1 MKTLLLTGATGFVG
15 RNILPILKE
24 HCAVS
29 TLGRACG
36 NDIAVDLSREVPDLK
51 NHFDIVVHAAGK
63 AHSVPRTDAEAR
75 AFFDANLGGTKNL
88 CEALER
94 VGVPKAFV
102 FISTVAVYGCESGE
116 DISEESPLAGITPYA
131 KSKIE
136 AEQFLQAWCS
146 RNNVILTILRPSLI
160 AGADAP
166 GNLGAMVRGMK
177 SRKYL
182 RIGKGSAR
190 KSIVM
195 VEDLAHLTLLAAY
208 RGGIFNACADE
219 APSFAELEKSIAA
232 QLGKKEP
239 LAIPLWVAK
248 IMALCGN
255 CCFGKAP
262 IDSSRLRKIMA
273 TLTFSNQ
280 KARKELGWVPSEIIK
295 SYKITAS
302 R

>member
-15 RNILPILKE
+15 RNILPILKKS
-24 HCAVS
+24 HAVS

-36 NDIAVDLSREVPDLK
+36 NDIFVDLSRGLPEFK
-51 NHFDIVVHAAGK
+51 TRFDIVVHAAGK
-63 AHSVPRTDAEAR
+63 AHSVPRTDAEAQ
-75 AFFDANLGGTKNL
+75 AFFEANLGGTKNL
-88 CEALER
+88 CSALER
-94 VGVPKAFV
+94 AGVPKAFV
-102 FISTVAVYGCESGE
+102 FISTVAVYGRESGE
-116 DISEESPLAGITPYA
+116 GIAEESPLEGATPYA

-146 RNNVILTILRPSLI
+146 RHNVILTILRPSLI

-177 SRKYL
+177 SGKYL
-182 RIGKGSAR
+182 RIGKGTAR

-195 VEDLAHLTLLAAY
+195 VEDLAHLALLAAY
-208 RGGIFNACADE
+208 HGGVFNACASK
-219 APSFAELEKSIAA
+219 APSFAELEKSIAD

-239 LAIPLWVAK
+239 FAIPLWIAK
-248 IMALCGN
+248 LMALCGD
-255 CCFGKAP
+255 CSLGKAP
-262 IDSSRLRKIMA
+262 IDSSRLKKITE

-280 KARKELGWVPSEIIK
+280 KARKELGWVPAEIIK

-302 R
+302 Y